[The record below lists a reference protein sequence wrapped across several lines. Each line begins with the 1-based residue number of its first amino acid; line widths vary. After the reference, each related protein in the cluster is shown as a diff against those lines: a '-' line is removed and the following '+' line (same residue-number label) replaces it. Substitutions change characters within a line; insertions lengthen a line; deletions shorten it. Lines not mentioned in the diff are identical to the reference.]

1 MKRCKLALR
10 NPVSASP
17 AAGVPVLLRR
27 QRTFSAVSP
36 SPTHSLSLS
45 QRSEF
50 DFFDGKNAQIGT
62 LPIEI
67 QRKVV

>member
-45 QRSEF
+45 LNDRNSISLMARMLRLVLF
-50 DFFDGKNAQIGT
+50 RLKDSAK
-62 LPIEI
+62 
-67 QRKVV
+67 